1 MNSQTTFFLT
11 YYRKDVNQT
20 TLNHTILQHF
30 MNINGIC
37 SNFVKYESFFES
49 NSGLSKSCSSGL
61 FLSSEAS
68 ICSKMAFPLLGNS
81 DQVVLSVSINV
92 LSSTNLDAPFQC
104 MHSLRDVPWG
114 ISLNLVLLLLEVNFL
129 SGFRLELMYI
139 FLIKNI
145 SPSLCHLYRFKLILL
160 IL

>member
-1 MNSQTTFFLT
+1 
-11 YYRKDVNQT
+11 
-20 TLNHTILQHF
+20 

-37 SNFVKYESFFES
+37 SNFAKYESFFES

-129 SGFRLELMYI
+129 SGFRLELMSI
-139 FLIKNI
+139 VL
-145 SPSLCHLYRFKLILL
+145 S
-160 IL
+160 